1 MKYIIYN
8 SELDAI
14 LKNEEITKKCI
25 SEGIWTDGIT
35 SSYCE
40 VTKHPILKLF
50 SIVIIDGY
58 EQFFSEDEIKLST
71 EFTKDWFFME
81 DTKENLELK
90 KQQLLDEIVVVDSKL
105 SAIAVAVD
113 DIAIDEIG
121 K

>member
-1 MKYIIYN
+1 MNHIVFNTRI
-8 SELDAI
+8 DAI
-14 LKNEEITKKCI
+14 LRQDEITKECI
-25 SEGIWTDGIT
+25 DKKWTDGVT
-35 SSYCE
+35 STYCE
-40 VTKHPILKLF
+40 LLQHPIKELYAIPVL
-50 SIVIIDGY
+50 DGY
-58 EQFFSEDEIKLST
+58 EDFFTESEIKSAT
-71 EFTKDWFFME
+71 ELTKDWFFMG